1 MFRLLNIGNVK
12 FIFSPM
18 RGFQT
23 SSLGMF
29 INIGARYEDVQLKGI
44 SHFLEHMLFKG
55 SKNYTYKEIKRE
67 IEGRGGMLNGFTSQ
81 ETTGYYAQFI
91 NKNWKITLDILLD
104 MVSNPLVIDSEI
116 EKERNVILEEV
127 KMHNDLPHIRV
138 NTILESL
145 LWEKHPL
152 GEEIIGEPE
161 TIRRIKRENLI
172 NFKETYYIPSNMVIA
187 CVGDLEEGDLIES
200 IKKKI
205 NVNLAGRIN
214 LNSYPPSHLNK
225 VSLGV
230 EKKDI
235 DQTHLCLGFRSP
247 SYRSKERLTVE
258 LINVILGANMSS
270 RLFEEI
276 REKRGLCYDISTEV
290 RKYKDSGGF
299 IIHLGLDSKNIIMA
313 LKGITKTLIKLSNE
327 LVSAKELERAK
338 DYFLG
343 QVIMG
348 IEKPQSRMFYMAD
361 SYLALNKIYTIE
373 EISNLIEAIDSQ
385 RIKCLAKKVF
395 DLSKFCL
402 SCITNSDKDIKND
415 IDKILKMYN

>member
-1 MFRLLNIGNVK
+1 MFRVLDIGNIK

-23 SSLGMF
+23 SSIGVF
-29 INIGARYEDVQLKGI
+29 INIGARYEDIRLKGI

-104 MVSNPLVIDSEI
+104 MVSNPLVMDSDI

-138 NTILESL
+138 NTILDSL

-152 GEEIIGEPE
+152 GEEIIGEPQ

-187 CVGDLEEGDLIES
+187 CVGDLDETDLIYS
-200 IKKKI
+200 IKKKL
-205 NVNLAGRIN
+205 NVNLPGRIN

-225 VSLGV
+225 VSLGL
-230 EKKDI
+230 EKKEI
-235 DQTHLCLGFRSP
+235 DQTHLCLGFRAP

-276 REKRGLCYDISTEV
+276 REKRGLCYDISTEA

-327 LVSAKELERAK
+327 PVSVKELERAK

-343 QVIMG
+343 QVIMS

-373 EISNLIEAIDSQ
+373 EISNLVEAIDSQ
-385 RIKCLAKKVF
+385 RIRYLAKKIF
-395 DLSKFCL
+395 DLSRFCL
-402 SCITNSDKDIKND
+402 SCITNSKKDIKND
-415 IDKILKMYN
+415 IDKVLKMYN